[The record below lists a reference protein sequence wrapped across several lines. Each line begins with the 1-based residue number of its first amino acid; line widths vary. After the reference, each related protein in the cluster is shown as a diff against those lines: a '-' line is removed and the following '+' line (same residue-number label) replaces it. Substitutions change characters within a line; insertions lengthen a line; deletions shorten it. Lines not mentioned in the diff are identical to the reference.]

1 MIYSRFIPA
10 VALCAALAGC
20 GKPMTVARFAG
31 TAPAFDPLVYWT
43 GHTHSWG
50 VVENRSGA
58 PSEIV
63 QTDCVGEA
71 EGADGLHMRQTLTEG
86 DGTVTHRDWHLR
98 RVSPGHFT
106 ATANDMVGTAEGV
119 AAGRVF
125 HWTWVWATRPGNAL
139 FNVTM
144 SQWMYAMA
152 DGTMMNRTTV
162 SKLGVI
168 LAEISEQFRHA
179 PGRTDT

>member
-1 MIYSRFIPA
+1 MQQAERMMR
-10 VALCAALAGC
+10 VAGWMVLCLALAGC
-20 GKPMTVARFAG
+20 GKTMRVEGFAG
-31 TAPAFDPLVYWT
+31 TQPAFDPVTFWT
-43 GHTHSWG
+43 GHTQSWG

-63 QTDCVGEA
+63 TTDCLGEA

-106 ATANDMVGTAEGV
+106 ATANDMDGIAEGV

-125 HWTWVWATRPGNAL
+125 HWRWVWARKPGQPWL
-139 FNVTM
+139 NVTM

-152 DGTMMNRTTV
+152 DGTMMNRTAVT
-162 SKLGVI
+162 KFGVVV
-168 LAEISEQFRHA
+168 AEVSEQFSRVQ
-179 PGRTDT
+179 

>member
-1 MIYSRFIPA
+1 MINVRRIA
-10 VALCAALAGC
+10 AAALCAALAGC
-20 GKPMTVARFAG
+20 GKPMTTERFAG
-31 TAPAFDPLVYWT
+31 TTPAFDPLVYWT

-71 EGADGLHMRQTLTEG
+71 EGPDGLHMRQTLTEG

-98 RVSPGHFT
+98 RLSAGHFT
-106 ATANDMVGTAEGV
+106 ATANDMAGTAEGV

-125 HWTWVWATRPGNAL
+125 HWDWVWATKPGNAL
-139 FNVTM
+139 LNVTM
-144 SQWMYAMA
+144 SQWMYGMA

-168 LAEISEQFRHA
+168 VAEVSEQFSRVN
-179 PGRTDT
+179 